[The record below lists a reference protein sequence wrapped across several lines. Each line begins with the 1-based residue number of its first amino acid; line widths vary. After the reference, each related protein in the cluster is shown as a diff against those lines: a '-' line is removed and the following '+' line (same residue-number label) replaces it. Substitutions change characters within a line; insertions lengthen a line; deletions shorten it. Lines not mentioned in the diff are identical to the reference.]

1 MNGKLAGQNDRQLAS
16 TMAGAIMLL
25 DALAARLALTA
36 DDARVYVFGRPIA
49 WECALRRIGLPCP
62 TCGMTRSVV
71 LALDGEI
78 ARAWHV
84 APGGPVLA
92 AGVLAMALV
101 LLVSRFR
108 RAPWPSWV
116 RAGGV
121 AYAAAATL
129 IWLGGWA
136 AQFAQAWRAG

>member
-1 MNGKLAGQNDRQLAS
+1 MTHRLQNGRQLAS
-16 TMAGAIMLL
+16 AIAGAVILL
-25 DALAARLALTA
+25 DALAARLALRA
-36 DDARVYVFGRPIA
+36 DEARVYILGHPIT

-62 TCGMTRSVV
+62 TCGMTRSMV
-71 LALDGEI
+71 LTLNGEI

-101 LLVSRFR
+101 LLVSAFR
-108 RAPWPSWV
+108 RTPWPGWV
-116 RAGGV
+116 RAGGMI
-121 AYAAAATL
+121 YAAAATL

>member
-36 DDARVYVFGRPIA
+36 DEARVYVLGHPIT
-49 WECALRRIGLPCP
+49 WECAMRRMGLPCP

-71 LALDGEI
+71 LALHGEI

-92 AGVLAMALV
+92 AGVLTMALV

-108 RAPWPSWV
+108 CAPWPGWV
-116 RAGGV
+116 RASGMV
-121 AYAAAATL
+121 YAAAATL

>member
-1 MNGKLAGQNDRQLAS
+1 MTHKLHNGRPLACAI
-16 TMAGAIMLL
+16 AGAVMLL
-25 DALAARLALTA
+25 DALAARLALRA
-36 DDARVYVFGRPIA
+36 DEVRVYILGHPIA
-49 WECALRRIGLPCP
+49 WQCAMRRIGLPCP
-62 TCGMTRSVV
+62 TCGMTRSMV
-71 LALDGEI
+71 LALNGDI

-101 LLVSRFR
+101 LLFSAFR
-108 RAPWPSWV
+108 RTPWPGWV

-121 AYAAAATL
+121 IYLAAATA

-136 AQFAQAWRAG
+136 AQFARAWHAL